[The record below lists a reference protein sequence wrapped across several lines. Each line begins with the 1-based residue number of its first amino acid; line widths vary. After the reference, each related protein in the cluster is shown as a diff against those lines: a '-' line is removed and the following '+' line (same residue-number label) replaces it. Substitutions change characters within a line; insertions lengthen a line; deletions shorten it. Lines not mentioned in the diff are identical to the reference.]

1 MGKCE
6 CDDEDGNGNAE
17 RERERV
23 EMHTTEL
30 FLWQQRGEVA
40 SLRMRRAAAAAA
52 AEFNFYK
59 RVDVMQREVSPTD
72 RETALN
78 SGAALY
84 PLGYKNIKK
93 EKRKEKQTSSPRRRR
108 RHRHRI
114 SPVSIILT
122 QLPTPQ

>member
-6 CDDEDGNGNAE
+6 CDDEDGNGNGEKE

-40 SLRMRRAAAAAA
+40 SLRMRRAA

-93 EKRKEKQTSSPRRRR
+93 EKRSRRVLLDVDVDIDIASR
-108 RHRHRI
+108 
-114 SPVSIILT
+114 LC
-122 QLPTPQ
+122 L

>member
-40 SLRMRRAAAAAA
+40 SLRMRRAAAA

>member
-40 SLRMRRAAAAAA
+40 SLRMRRAAAAA
-52 AEFNFYK
+52 EFNFYK

-93 EKRKEKQTSSPRRRR
+93 EKRSRRVLLDVDIDIASR
-108 RHRHRI
+108 
-114 SPVSIILT
+114 LC
-122 QLPTPQ
+122 L